1 MGLSTRGQQPGMQPG
16 LIRLPASVLG
26 LAVIVGADD
35 AAAIQPAAALFADD
49 GACAL
54 VAPAEVANALAL
66 LELLEGSLVSSV
78 SEPSTSQS

>member
-1 MGLSTRGQQPGMQPG
+1 MQPV

-35 AAAIQPAAALFADD
+35 AAAIQPAAALFTDD

-66 LELLEGSLVSSV
+66 LELFEGSLVNCV
-78 SEPSTSQS
+78 SETPTSRS